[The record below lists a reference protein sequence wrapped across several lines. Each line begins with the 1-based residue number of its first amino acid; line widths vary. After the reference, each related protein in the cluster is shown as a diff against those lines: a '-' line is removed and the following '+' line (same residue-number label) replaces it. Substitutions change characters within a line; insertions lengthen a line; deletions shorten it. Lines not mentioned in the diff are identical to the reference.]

1 VLLPVSCLLRRA
13 DAVEVIGAALRAA
26 AAGGGH
32 RRVAVLIERPASTVR
47 GWLRRFEARAGPL
60 RRAFTTLACSLD
72 VDPRVPEPAESAL
85 ADAVTAIVA
94 TARAV
99 WTRWPDLV
107 LTVSVWQVASAV
119 TSGRLL
125 APTLTLESINTS
137 RLW

>member
-1 VLLPVSCLLRRA
+1 MLPVSCLLRRA

-72 VDPRVPEPAESAL
+72 VDPRVPEPAGSVL

-99 WTRWPDLV
+99 WTRS
-107 LTVSVWQVASAV
+107 T
-119 TSGRLL
+119 G
-125 APTLTLESINTS
+125 APTYEPSSSNTAPWAAT
-137 RLW
+137 RPHCLA

>member
-1 VLLPVSCLLRRA
+1 
-13 DAVEVIGAALRAA
+13 
-26 AAGGGH
+26 
-32 RRVAVLIERPASTVR
+32 
-47 GWLRRFEARAGPL
+47 
-60 RRAFTTLACSLD
+60 
-72 VDPRVPEPAESAL
+72 
-85 ADAVTAIVA
+85 
-94 TARAV
+94 V